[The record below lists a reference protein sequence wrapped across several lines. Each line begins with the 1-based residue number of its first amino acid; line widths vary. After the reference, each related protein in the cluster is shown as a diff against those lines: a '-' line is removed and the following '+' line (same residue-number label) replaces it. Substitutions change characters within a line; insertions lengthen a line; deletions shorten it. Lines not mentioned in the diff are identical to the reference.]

1 MTTMSYKGY
10 TATVEYDADAGL
22 FHGEVAD
29 TRDVITFQ
37 GKSVAELRKALAGSI
52 DDYRALCKARGE
64 EPDKP
69 YSGQF
74 VVRTD
79 PVLHKDVSN
88 AARRAG
94 VSLNRFVTTALEK
107 AVRR

>member
-10 TATVEYDADAGL
+10 TATIEYDAYAGI

-29 TRDVITFQ
+29 IRDVVTFQ
-37 GKSVAELRKALAGSI
+37 GKSVAELKKALAGSI
-52 DDYRALCKARGE
+52 EDYLAFCKQRGE

-69 YSGQF
+69 FSGQF

-79 PVLHKDVSN
+79 PALHKDVSN

-94 VSLNRFVTTALEK
+94 VSLNKFVTATLEK

>member
-1 MTTMSYKGY
+1 MTMMTYKGY
-10 TATVEYDADAGL
+10 EATIEYDEDAGI

-29 TRDVITFQ
+29 LRDVITFQ
-37 GKSVAELRKALAGSI
+37 GKSVAELKKAFAGSI
-52 DDYRALCKARGE
+52 EDYLAFCNARGE
-64 EPDKP
+64 APEKP
-69 YSGQF
+69 FSGQF

-79 PVLHKDVSN
+79 PALHKDVSA

-94 VSLNRFVTTALEK
+94 VSLNKFVALALEK

>member
-10 TATVEYDADAGL
+10 EAIIEYDEDAGI

-29 TRDVITFQ
+29 LRDVITFQ
-37 GKSVAELRKALAGSI
+37 GKSVAELKKAFAGSI
-52 DDYRALCKARGE
+52 EDYLAFCKERGE
-64 EPDKP
+64 EAERPF
-69 YSGQF
+69 SGQF
-74 VVRTD
+74 VVRTQ
-79 PVLHKDVSN
+79 PSLHKDLAS

-94 VSLNRFVTTALEK
+94 LSLNKWVTTALEK

>member
-1 MTTMSYKGY
+1 MTTMRYKDY
-10 TATVEYDADAGL
+10 EATVEYDEDAEI

-29 TRDVITFQ
+29 LRDVITFQ
-37 GKSVAELRKALAGSI
+37 GKSVAALKKAFADSIEDYLAF
-52 DDYRALCKARGE
+52 CKTRGE
-64 EPDKP
+64 EAEKP
-69 YSGQF
+69 FSGQF

-79 PVLHKDVSN
+79 PSLHKDVST

-94 VSLNRFVTTALEK
+94 VSLNKFVTSALEK

>member
-1 MTTMSYKGY
+1 MTTMGYKGY
-10 TATVEYDADAGL
+10 EAVVEYDEDAEL

-29 TRDVITFQ
+29 LRDVITFQ
-37 GKSVAELRKALAGSI
+37 GTSVAELKKALAASI
-52 DDYRALCKARGE
+52 EDYLAFCKERGE
-64 EPDKP
+64 EPERP
-69 YSGQF
+69 FSGQF

-79 PVLHKDVSN
+79 PSLHKDVST

-94 VSLNRFVTTALEK
+94 VSLNKWIASALEK